1 MATIISLDP
10 RVTRLGIPSS
20 QPDVT
25 EAKQELDQHQTY
37 EVFHQQKSGAHH
49 IHVGNVHAPNA
60 ELALIVAKEVFGR
73 RGQTMNI
80 WVVRTADVVTMN
92 STDSDVFATTP
103 EKGYRDVAAYMV
115 RNKVEAFKK
124 SQQSAAAETGEKA

>member
-10 RVTRLGIPSS
+10 RVTRLGIPA
-20 QPDVT
+20 QAPDAA
-25 EAKQELDQHQTY
+25 EAKQALDQHQTY

-73 RGQTMNI
+73 RGQTRNL
-80 WVVRTADVVTMN
+80 WVVRTADVVTMSN
-92 STDSDVFATTP
+92 ADSDVFATTP

-124 SQQSAAAETGEKA
+124 SQQHEADEKDGQV

>member
-1 MATIISLDP
+1 MSTIISLDP
-10 RVTRLGIPSS
+10 RVTRLGISVN
-20 QPDVT
+20 QQDVPNKS
-25 EAKQELDQHQTY
+25 ERDQHQTY

-73 RGQTMNI
+73 RGQTVNI
-80 WVVRTADVVTMN
+80 WVVCTADVVTM
-92 STDSDVFATTP
+92 SSSDSDVFATTP
-103 EKGYRDVAAYMV
+103 DKGYREVAAYMV

-124 SQQSAAAETGEKA
+124 AQQQEAEGKGTKE